1 MKIYPAGYGDHDVA
15 DDDDGNDEDDDDDD
29 DVDDDDDDLIRKFHT
44 WAPPQQAGH
53 SCDDCALLPQG
64 F

>member
-1 MKIYPAGYGDHDVA
+1 MKVCVAGYDDHYVV
-15 DDDDGNDEDDDDDD
+15 DDDGDDDGDDN
-29 DVDDDDDDLIRKFHT
+29 DDDDDDLIWKFHT

-53 SCDDCALLPQG
+53 SSDDCALLPQG

>member
-44 WAPPQQAGH
+44 WAPPQQTGH
-53 SCDDCALLPQG
+53 CCDDRALLPQG